1 MRGRRTCSSIRRY
14 CPEENM
20 LVNPQVCPAVVP
32 EGARYFESLPATTTR
47 ELKGLCTWLNPEVA
61 KDNQAC
67 FWWLGHLLDCLM
79 SRICPTVPFSPRN
92 TTVPE
97 IYELS
102 GSAGLLRRVWSI
114 VDEVHWGY
122 FQAMAK
128 AGAFGSFFAEFY
140 GAALQAVQ
148 PAAVAE
154 AARLPKVPK
163 LLLLSGHDTGP
174 MLPLYAA
181 LELRN
186 TAPYWPEFASMLVL
200 ELWNTS
206 RGEVVARWIS
216 NSAVV
221 AGPMPFS
228 AFSDQVGALIL
239 ARAACHTP
247 ATGVGGNTPS
257 DEPDPGRMTVELP
270 DVAVV
275 EPPRLALL
283 QPAEAAIWALVA
295 SLLALGSVVFFRV
308 WRDKNRSLSLV

>member
-1 MRGRRTCSSIRRY
+1 MHW
-14 CPEENM
+14 M
-20 LVNPQVCPAVVP
+20 VVYHVWN
-32 EGARYFESLPATTTR
+32 E
-47 ELKGLCTWLNPEVA
+47 
-61 KDNQAC
+61 
-67 FWWLGHLLDCLM
+67 
-79 SRICPTVPFSPRN
+79 
-92 TTVPE
+92 E

-163 LLLLSGHDTGP
+163 LLLWSGHRSGP

-186 TAPYWPEFASMLVL
+186 TAPYCPEFASMLVL